1 MRKILTRLTLILVFC
16 IGVSAF
22 SKLQSQIVVAKWHFD
37 NPTKQGAITDNASFA
52 SSPYTADDGIVENK
66 DIATIS
72 LGGSVNYNGW
82 VTGASGTLDKA
93 PNSSAW
99 NLTDGYWQ
107 IGIVTTGYKDL
118 TLSSKQRSSNTGPTD
133 FQIQYSTDNG
143 SSWLDVGTAITVANN
158 FTSGVVTDLA
168 LPAECNNLA
177 NLLIRWTNTS
187 NVSVGGATVA
197 SGGTNRI
204 DDIVVMG
211 AFNDPCIATVPFF
224 EGFEDG
230 YTHATTVGGCW
241 TQESVSGSQSW
252 VVNSTNTTNNRT
264 PRTGLF
270 NATLQYSNTDW
281 LFHKV
286 YLTQGIV
293 YDFSVW
299 ARQDATSG
307 ALLTL
312 AWGAENNAAAMTNII
327 VNEQAIT
334 DGDYQEVRGTFTV
347 PTDGVYYIGIKGTT
361 TSSPWHLSIDDISLD
376 FGPTCVAPEN
386 IQASNITSDATTIT
400 WDASIT
406 SVAAYNVY
414 SSDVNTAPADDIANS
429 EYTEVSGVTTTLG
442 GLTPNTTYYV
452 WVRSDCGSGDYSTWA
467 GPISFTTAQIPA
479 ILPYEDDF
487 ATNQFTF
494 INGTQTNQWAYG
506 SAEGNPENAIYI
518 SNDDGTT
525 NAYTNYSAI
534 STVQAYR
541 DIVIPTGTTIVNFSF
556 DWKCYG
562 ESSYDYLRVWLVPTS
577 YIPTAG
583 TQITAGTGRIQI
595 GGNFNQ
601 QDTWQTY
608 QNLVLDLSSFAGQ
621 TMRLVFEWQND
632 GSGGTQPPAAIDN
645 VNISIPSCIAP
656 TNLQASLTG
665 LKSANLTWTA
675 PTSVP
680 ANGYQIFSNTT
691 GVAPSE
697 SSTPVITVAATETS
711 FATGDVLDLANT
723 TYYAWI
729 RSDCGGD
736 FSSWAGPAT
745 VTTPMYVPS
754 PWVEEFATSTT
765 PTGWTT
771 SSMYLNNSNS
781 AIINGGASGYFMYKN
796 LYSSA
801 TTGNFSTVL
810 VGPISGTEDFSF
822 DYKIANYNSPYA
834 PPASG
839 TGNFVLEIST
849 DFGNTWTQMDSVD
862 NNAIAGWQNKS
873 YSISTY
879 AGAGDYVKFRVT
891 ANWLTGGG
899 DYCIGFDNFNLA
911 SCFPISGL
919 SVANIEENSAT
930 ISWNA
935 STSSPANY
943 NVYYSEV
950 NAAPANDI
958 ADTEY
963 SEVSGLTTTLS
974 SLSANTKY
982 YVWVRSACSASDMSS
997 WGGPVEFTTSCAPE
1011 STLPYTQNFDS
1022 YSSGEYPDCWLRP
1035 VINSGFPSIVSGS
1048 SYSVSS
1054 PNGLK
1059 FQSLTTTPT
1068 YAISPAFSEDIHNL
1082 RVSFNLKAEGIGAS
1096 QSGTMEL
1103 GVMSN
1108 PDDIITFE
1116 SVAIIQPTDNGFNHY
1131 KYDLNGTILSGPNN
1145 YIALRHNSNSSSWY
1159 YWLDDFKVELIPN
1172 CIEVSDLVASNV
1184 TANSATISWTAS
1196 TSNPASY
1203 QVYCSINNTAPA
1215 EDETNVETT
1224 PENTIDLSGLSET
1237 TQYYVWVRS
1246 ACGVGDFSPWDG
1258 PIVFT
1263 TLCTPVNVPFFEGF
1277 ENGYNHDDVVE
1288 GCWTQES
1295 VSGSQSWVVNS
1306 TNTINNRTPRTGL
1319 FNATLR
1325 YSNED
1330 WLFYRVNLIQGQA
1343 YDFTVWAR
1351 QDATSGATLTLAWGT
1366 EDNSAAMTNIIVD
1379 AQVITNGDYQE
1390 VKGTFGVPTDGVYYI
1405 GIKGSLTYTPYYMS
1419 IDDISL
1425 DFGPNCVE
1433 PTAIVAS
1440 EITANSA
1447 NISWTASVSAPASYH
1462 VYYST
1467 TNTAPADD
1475 IADAEY
1481 AEVTG
1486 LTTELSELTPVTTY
1500 YVWVRSA
1507 CGADENS
1514 VWTGI
1519 SFETTPSCFE
1529 PTNIQASDITINSAN
1544 ISWTAATE
1552 SPDATYHVYYSL
1564 VDAAPADD
1572 IDIAECEAPATN
1584 SIELTDLTSSSTY
1597 YVWVRSVCGA
1607 DDFSTWA
1614 GPSVFSTSCAI
1625 ISEYP
1630 YFEGF
1635 NSGIDPACWT
1645 IIDNDNSGDSWY
1657 SGTYASTPSYE
1668 GASMMVSEFSY
1679 PNDDWLI
1686 SPQFK
1691 ITSDNL
1697 KVDFYAKSYSAYFYE
1712 SFNVLISKTGTSPS
1726 DFTIVLENIV
1736 DHPNTWQNHEY
1747 ILSEHGINIDDEIYV
1762 AIQHVSNDQF
1772 VLFIDAFTVSE
1783 IEIPSAEAE
1792 ILTYSIPN
1800 QVGDTEITSTETEGT
1815 ITVTMPFGT
1824 EVTNL
1829 VADFTLSDGATA
1841 QVDTEDQAS
1850 GVTPN
1855 NFTDPVVY
1863 VVTAEDGT
1871 TTKNWTVTVN
1881 LEAAP
1886 SSEANILTYSFEEQH
1901 SPAVIDDVNH
1911 TVTVVVNE
1919 GTSLDALVATFT
1931 LSDGATAKIGA
1942 VDQESGVTENNFT
1955 DPVIY
1960 TVTAEDGTTTQP
1972 WTVTVSVYVGIEDVE
1987 NSALAIYPNPNNG
2000 NFTLDFTNING
2011 KVNYQIYDTKGSII
2025 ISDDFVA
2032 NGSAIKEVSLNL
2044 VPGVYFVRLVTET
2057 QSLVEKLVVE

>member
-1 MRKILTRLTLILVFC
+1 L
-16 IGVSAF
+16 S
-22 SKLQSQIVVAKWHFD
+22 
-37 NPTKQGAITDNASFA
+37 
-52 SSPYTADDGIVENK
+52 
-66 DIATIS
+66 
-72 LGGSVNYNGW
+72 
-82 VTGASGTLDKA
+82 
-93 PNSSAW
+93 
-99 NLTDGYWQ
+99 NL
-107 IGIVTTGYKDL
+107 
-118 TLSSKQRSSNTGPTD
+118 
-133 FQIQYSTDNG
+133 
-143 SSWLDVGTAITVANN
+143 
-158 FTSGVVTDLA
+158 
-168 LPAECNNLA
+168 
-177 NLLIRWTNTS
+177 
-187 NVSVGGATVA
+187 
-197 SGGTNRI
+197 
-204 DDIVVMG
+204 
-211 AFNDPCIATVPFF
+211 
-224 EGFEDG
+224 
-230 YTHATTVGGCW
+230 
-241 TQESVSGSQSW
+241 ES
-252 VVNSTNTTNNRT
+252 
-264 PRTGLF
+264 
-270 NATLQYSNTDW
+270 
-281 LFHKV
+281 
-286 YLTQGIV
+286 
-293 YDFSVW
+293 
-299 ARQDATSG
+299 
-307 ALLTL
+307 
-312 AWGAENNAAAMTNII
+312 
-327 VNEQAIT
+327 
-334 DGDYQEVRGTFTV
+334 
-347 PTDGVYYIGIKGTT
+347 
-361 TSSPWHLSIDDISLD
+361 
-376 FGPTCVAPEN
+376 
-386 IQASNITSDATTIT
+386 
-400 WDASIT
+400 
-406 SVAAYNVY
+406 
-414 SSDVNTAPADDIANS
+414 
-429 EYTEVSGVTTTLG
+429 
-442 GLTPNTTYYV
+442 NTTYYV
-452 WVRSDCGSGDYSTWA
+452 WVRSDCG
-467 GPISFTTAQIPA
+467 
-479 ILPYEDDF
+479 
-487 ATNQFTF
+487 
-494 INGTQTNQWAYG
+494 
-506 SAEGNPENAIYI
+506 
-518 SNDDGTT
+518 
-525 NAYTNYSAI
+525 
-534 STVQAYR
+534 
-541 DIVIPTGTTIVNFSF
+541 
-556 DWKCYG
+556 
-562 ESSYDYLRVWLVPTS
+562 
-577 YIPTAG
+577 
-583 TQITAGTGRIQI
+583 
-595 GGNFNQ
+595 
-601 QDTWQTY
+601 
-608 QNLVLDLSSFAGQ
+608 
-621 TMRLVFEWQND
+621 
-632 GSGGTQPPAAIDN
+632 
-645 VNISIPSCIAP
+645 
-656 TNLQASLTG
+656 
-665 LKSANLTWTA
+665 
-675 PTSVP
+675 
-680 ANGYQIFSNTT
+680 
-691 GVAPSE
+691 
-697 SSTPVITVAATETS
+697 
-711 FATGDVLDLANT
+711 
-723 TYYAWI
+723 
-729 RSDCGGD
+729 
-736 FSSWAGPAT
+736 
-745 VTTPMYVPS
+745 
-754 PWVEEFATSTT
+754 
-765 PTGWTT
+765 
-771 SSMYLNNSNS
+771 
-781 AIINGGASGYFMYKN
+781 ASGF
-796 LYSSA
+796 SA
-801 TTGNFSTVL
+801 WGE
-810 VGPISGTEDFSF
+810 P
-822 DYKIANYNSPYA
+822 
-834 PPASG
+834 
-839 TGNFVLEIST
+839 LE
-849 DFGNTWTQMDSVD
+849 
-862 NNAIAGWQNKS
+862 
-873 YSISTY
+873 
-879 AGAGDYVKFRVT
+879 
-891 ANWLTGGG
+891 
-899 DYCIGFDNFNLA
+899 
-911 SCFPISGL
+911 
-919 SVANIEENSAT
+919 
-930 ISWNA
+930 
-935 STSSPANY
+935 
-943 NVYYSEV
+943 
-950 NAAPANDI
+950 
-958 ADTEY
+958 
-963 SEVSGLTTTLS
+963 
-974 SLSANTKY
+974 
-982 YVWVRSACSASDMSS
+982 
-997 WGGPVEFTTSCAPE
+997 
-1011 STLPYTQNFDS
+1011 
-1022 YSSGEYPDCWLRP
+1022 
-1035 VINSGFPSIVSGS
+1035 
-1048 SYSVSS
+1048 
-1054 PNGLK
+1054 
-1059 FQSLTTTPT
+1059 
-1068 YAISPAFSEDIHNL
+1068 
-1082 RVSFNLKAEGIGAS
+1082 
-1096 QSGTMEL
+1096 
-1103 GVMSN
+1103 
-1108 PDDIITFE
+1108 
-1116 SVAIIQPTDNGFNHY
+1116 
-1131 KYDLNGTILSGPNN
+1131 
-1145 YIALRHNSNSSSWY
+1145 
-1159 YWLDDFKVELIPN
+1159 
-1172 CIEVSDLVASNV
+1172 
-1184 TANSATISWTAS
+1184 
-1196 TSNPASY
+1196 
-1203 QVYCSINNTAPA
+1203 
-1215 EDETNVETT
+1215 
-1224 PENTIDLSGLSET
+1224 
-1237 TQYYVWVRS
+1237 
-1246 ACGVGDFSPWDG
+1246 
-1258 PIVFT
+1258 FT
-1263 TLCTPVNVPFFEGF
+1263 TLCYPADVPFFEGF
-1277 ENGYNHDDVVE
+1277 EEGYVHNTAVA

-1295 VSGSQSWVVNS
+1295 EAGSSQWTANS
-1306 TNTINNRTPRTGL
+1306 TLTSYNRTPKTGD
-1319 FNATLR
+1319 FNAFLGYNNT
-1325 YSNED
+1325 D

-1668 GASMMVSEFSY
+1668 GASMMVSEFSD

-1886 SSEANILTYSFEEQH
+1886 SSEAEILTYSLPNQVGEAEINSGATEGTITVTMPYDTEVANLVANFTLSYGATAKVGAIDQETGVTPNNFTDPVVYAVTAQDGSTIKNWTVTVNLEDAPSSEANILTYSFAEQY

-1931 LSDGATAKIGA
+1931 LSPGASAKIGA

-1987 NSALAIYPNPNNG
+1987 NSAIAIYPNPNNG

>member
-1 MRKILTRLTLILVFC
+1 M
-16 IGVSAF
+16 
-22 SKLQSQIVVAKWHFD
+22 
-37 NPTKQGAITDNASFA
+37 
-52 SSPYTADDGIVENK
+52 
-66 DIATIS
+66 
-72 LGGSVNYNGW
+72 
-82 VTGASGTLDKA
+82 GTLD
-93 PNSSAW
+93 
-99 NLTDGYWQ
+99 
-107 IGIVTTGYKDL
+107 
-118 TLSSKQRSSNTGPTD
+118 
-133 FQIQYSTDNG
+133 
-143 SSWLDVGTAITVANN
+143 
-158 FTSGVVTDLA
+158 
-168 LPAECNNLA
+168 
-177 NLLIRWTNTS
+177 
-187 NVSVGGATVA
+187 
-197 SGGTNRI
+197 
-204 DDIVVMG
+204 
-211 AFNDPCIATVPFF
+211 DPCLAT
-224 EGFEDG
+224 
-230 YTHATTVGGCW
+230 
-241 TQESVSGSQSW
+241 
-252 VVNSTNTTNNRT
+252 
-264 PRTGLF
+264 
-270 NATLQYSNTDW
+270 
-281 LFHKV
+281 
-286 YLTQGIV
+286 
-293 YDFSVW
+293 
-299 ARQDATSG
+299 
-307 ALLTL
+307 
-312 AWGAENNAAAMTNII
+312 
-327 VNEQAIT
+327 
-334 DGDYQEVRGTFTV
+334 
-347 PTDGVYYIGIKGTT
+347 
-361 TSSPWHLSIDDISLD
+361 
-376 FGPTCVAPEN
+376 
-386 IQASNITSDATTIT
+386 
-400 WDASIT
+400 
-406 SVAAYNVY
+406 
-414 SSDVNTAPADDIANS
+414 
-429 EYTEVSGVTTTLG
+429 
-442 GLTPNTTYYV
+442 
-452 WVRSDCGSGDYSTWA
+452 
-467 GPISFTTAQIPA
+467 
-479 ILPYEDDF
+479 
-487 ATNQFTF
+487 
-494 INGTQTNQWAYG
+494 
-506 SAEGNPENAIYI
+506 
-518 SNDDGTT
+518 
-525 NAYTNYSAI
+525 
-534 STVQAYR
+534 
-541 DIVIPTGTTIVNFSF
+541 
-556 DWKCYG
+556 
-562 ESSYDYLRVWLVPTS
+562 
-577 YIPTAG
+577 
-583 TQITAGTGRIQI
+583 
-595 GGNFNQ
+595 
-601 QDTWQTY
+601 
-608 QNLVLDLSSFAGQ
+608 
-621 TMRLVFEWQND
+621 
-632 GSGGTQPPAAIDN
+632 
-645 VNISIPSCIAP
+645 
-656 TNLQASLTG
+656 
-665 LKSANLTWTA
+665 
-675 PTSVP
+675 
-680 ANGYQIFSNTT
+680 
-691 GVAPSE
+691 
-697 SSTPVITVAATETS
+697 
-711 FATGDVLDLANT
+711 
-723 TYYAWI
+723 
-729 RSDCGGD
+729 
-736 FSSWAGPAT
+736 
-745 VTTPMYVPS
+745 
-754 PWVEEFATSTT
+754 
-765 PTGWTT
+765 
-771 SSMYLNNSNS
+771 
-781 AIINGGASGYFMYKN
+781 
-796 LYSSA
+796 
-801 TTGNFSTVL
+801 
-810 VGPISGTEDFSF
+810 
-822 DYKIANYNSPYA
+822 
-834 PPASG
+834 
-839 TGNFVLEIST
+839 
-849 DFGNTWTQMDSVD
+849 
-862 NNAIAGWQNKS
+862 
-873 YSISTY
+873 
-879 AGAGDYVKFRVT
+879 
-891 ANWLTGGG
+891 
-899 DYCIGFDNFNLA
+899 
-911 SCFPISGL
+911 
-919 SVANIEENSAT
+919 
-930 ISWNA
+930 
-935 STSSPANY
+935 
-943 NVYYSEV
+943 
-950 NAAPANDI
+950 
-958 ADTEY
+958 
-963 SEVSGLTTTLS
+963 
-974 SLSANTKY
+974 
-982 YVWVRSACSASDMSS
+982 
-997 WGGPVEFTTSCAPE
+997 
-1011 STLPYTQNFDS
+1011 
-1022 YSSGEYPDCWLRP
+1022 
-1035 VINSGFPSIVSGS
+1035 
-1048 SYSVSS
+1048 
-1054 PNGLK
+1054 
-1059 FQSLTTTPT
+1059 
-1068 YAISPAFSEDIHNL
+1068 
-1082 RVSFNLKAEGIGAS
+1082 
-1096 QSGTMEL
+1096 
-1103 GVMSN
+1103 
-1108 PDDIITFE
+1108 
-1116 SVAIIQPTDNGFNHY
+1116 
-1131 KYDLNGTILSGPNN
+1131 
-1145 YIALRHNSNSSSWY
+1145 
-1159 YWLDDFKVELIPN
+1159 
-1172 CIEVSDLVASNV
+1172 
-1184 TANSATISWTAS
+1184 
-1196 TSNPASY
+1196 
-1203 QVYCSINNTAPA
+1203 
-1215 EDETNVETT
+1215 
-1224 PENTIDLSGLSET
+1224 
-1237 TQYYVWVRS
+1237 
-1246 ACGVGDFSPWDG
+1246 
-1258 PIVFT
+1258 
-1263 TLCTPVNVPFFEGF
+1263 VPFFEGF

-1295 VSGSQSWVVNS
+1295 ETGTATWVVNS
-1306 TNTINNRTPRTGL
+1306 TNTTYNRTPRTGL
-1319 FNATLR
+1319 FNATLQ
-1325 YSNED
+1325 YSNKD
-1330 WLFYRVNLIQGQA
+1330 WLFYKVYLEQGES

-1668 GASMMVSEFSY
+1668 GASMMVSEFSE

-1697 KVDFYAKSYSAYFYE
+1697 KVDFYAKSYSAYYYE

-1886 SSEANILTYSFEEQH
+1886 SSEAEILTYSLPNQVGEAEINSGATEGTITVTMPYDTEVANLVANFTLSYGATAKVGAIDQETGVTPNNFTDPVVYAVTAQDGSTIKNWTVTVNLEDAPSSEANILTYSFAEQY

-1931 LSDGATAKIGA
+1931 LSPGASAKIGA